1 MSMKTAIR
9 AAGTVC
15 VLSFAALMVSGT
27 LFEQLRIRTSL
38 RRYVL
43 QASVATQDATMTSVT
58 GTVTSVTGTVRTV
71 DLTARTLEVIT
82 GVGHALRLVQM
93 QVSPE
98 GRISVEGATGQL
110 GDLRRGD
117 VIRVEYRET
126 PQGNVAER
134 IETVRRTSQGERK

>member
-43 QASVATQDATMTSVT
+43 QASVATQDATM
-58 GTVTSVTGTVRTV
+58 TSVTGTVRTV